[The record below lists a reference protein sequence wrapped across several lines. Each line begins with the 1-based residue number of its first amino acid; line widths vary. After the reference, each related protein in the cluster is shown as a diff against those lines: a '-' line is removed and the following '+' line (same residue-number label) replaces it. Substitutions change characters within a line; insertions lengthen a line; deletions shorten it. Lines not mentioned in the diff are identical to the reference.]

1 MIMQLHDVIY
11 PNQAELTS
19 IKNIV
24 KVTEDSLKIISDTMK
39 GETEAELKD
48 KGKFVGYWDPFS
60 FKFKYE
66 MLSCGVSRGYHRWLW
81 LIK

>member
-48 KGKFVGYWDPFS
+48 KGKFVGYWDPF
-60 FKFKYE
+60 KFKYE